1 MPDKTGEKRRSD
13 MQGNTAIANI
23 LKMENTDYLFCFPAN
38 TLIEAAAIAGIEP
51 IMSRTERTTVNMADG
66 YTRVTNGRK
75 TGVVVTQSGP
85 GIENA
90 FAGIAHA
97 YAESTPVLILPGG
110 TARDRQG
117 QSPDFDAMGAYAG
130 VTKWSDQINH
140 ANRIPEMMRRAYTAL
155 RSGRGSP
162 VMVQVP
168 GDVASEEI
176 SEEQFDYRPVKGY
189 RSSGDP
195 EDVAAAARALLAAR
209 DPLIYAGQGVLW
221 AEASSELVELAELTN
236 TPVMTTNTGKSAF
249 PENHPLSVG
258 TGAGTMTRMAREFLD
273 KADLVFGIG
282 CSFTTNL
289 ASVGIPQG
297 KTLVQCTVDIKDLNK
312 EEQLHHAVVGDAR
325 LVIRQLIDEVK
336 KQTGEDGRRGDGS
349 VEAEIKRIKDEWL
362 ADWMPL
368 LTSDEAPINPY
379 RVIWDMMHTVDRTQ
393 TIVTH
398 DSGHPRDQT
407 IPFYE
412 AIVPRGYLGWG
423 NSSQLGYG
431 LGIAMG
437 AKLGAPDKLVIN
449 IMGDAAI
456 GMAGMDIETAVR
468 HKIPILTLVLNNAV
482 LSGYS
487 RNYPVAAERYAFTNL
502 YGEYANLA
510 QSLGA
515 HGERVEDPAEIVPAI
530 NRARERMSDGR
541 PALIEFMTKEENRLS
556 RLPPR

>member
-1 MPDKTGEKRRSD
+1 LVE
-13 MQGNTAIANI
+13 
-23 LKMENTDYLFCFPAN
+23 
-38 TLIEAAAIAGIEP
+38 
-51 IMSRTERTTVNMADG
+51 
-66 YTRVTNGRK
+66 
-75 TGVVVTQSGP
+75 
-85 GIENA
+85 
-90 FAGIAHA
+90 FA
-97 YAESTPVLILPGG
+97 
-110 TARDRQG
+110 
-117 QSPDFDAMGAYAG
+117 
-130 VTKWSDQINH
+130 
-140 ANRIPEMMRRAYTAL
+140 
-155 RSGRGSP
+155 
-162 VMVQVP
+162 
-168 GDVASEEI
+168 
-176 SEEQFDYRPVKGY
+176 
-189 RSSGDP
+189 
-195 EDVAAAARALLAAR
+195 
-209 DPLIYAGQGVLW
+209 
-221 AEASSELVELAELTN
+221 ELVN

-249 PENHPLSVG
+249 PENHPLSLGV
-258 TGAGTMTRMAREFLD
+258 GAGTMTKMARHFLD
-273 KADLVFGIG
+273 QADLVFGMG

-289 ASVGIPQG
+289 ASVGIPRG
-297 KTLVQCTVDIKDLNK
+297 KTLVQCTIDDKDLNK
-312 EEQLHHAVVGDAR
+312 EEQLHHAVVGDAK
-325 LVIRQLIDEVK
+325 LVLRQLIEEVK
-336 KQTGEDGRRGDGS
+336 QQAGPDGRKDNGEVAAS
-349 VEAEIKRIKDEWL
+349 VKQVKDEWL
-362 ADWMPL
+362 AEWMPL
-368 LTSDEAPINPY
+368 LTSAEVPINPY
-379 RVIWDMMHTVDRTQ
+379 RVIWDLMHTVDRTQ

-468 HKIPILTLVLNNAV
+468 HKIPILTIVLNNAV

-515 HGERVEDPAEIVPAI
+515 HGERVEDPGEIVPAI
-530 NRARERMSDGR
+530 NRARERMADGR

>member
-1 MPDKTGEKRRSD
+1 

-117 QSPDFDAMGAYAG
+117 QSPDFDAMSAYAG
-130 VTKWSDQINH
+130 VTKWSDQISH

-189 RSSGDP
+189 RSAGDP

-362 ADWMPL
+362 AEWMPL

-502 YGEYANLA
+502 YGDYANLA

-515 HGERVEDPAEIVPAI
+515 HGERVEDPAEIIPAI

-541 PALIEFMTKEENRLS
+541 PALVEFMTKEENRLS

>member
-1 MPDKTGEKRRSD
+1 

-97 YAESTPVLILPGG
+97 YAESTPILILPGG

-117 QSPDFDAMGAYAG
+117 QSPDFDAMSAYAG

-140 ANRIPEMMRRAYTAL
+140 AHRIPEMMRRAYTAL

-176 SEEQFDYRPVKGY
+176 SEELFDYRTVKSY
-189 RSSGDP
+189 KSAGDA
-195 EDVAAAARALLAAR
+195 EDVAAAVRALLAAQN
-209 DPLIYAGQGVLW
+209 PLIYAGQGVLW

-249 PENHPLSVG
+249 PENHALSVG
-258 TGAGTMTRMAREFLD
+258 TGAGTMTKMAREFLD

-289 ASVGIPQG
+289 ASVGVPRG
-297 KTLVQCTVDIKDLNK
+297 KTLVQCTVDVKDLNK
-312 EEQLHHAVVGDAR
+312 EEQIHHAVVGDAK
-325 LVIRQLIDEVK
+325 LVIQQLIDEVK
-336 KQTGEDGRRGDGS
+336 KQAGADGRRGDGS
-349 VEAEIKRIKDEWL
+349 VEAEIKRVKDEWL
-362 ADWMPL
+362 EEWMPL
-368 LTSDEAPINPY
+368 LTSDEVPINPY
-379 RVIWDMMHTVDRTQ
+379 RIIWDMMHTVDRTQ

-468 HKIPILTLVLNNAV
+468 HKIPILTIVLNNAV

-530 NRARERMSDGR
+530 NRARERMADGR